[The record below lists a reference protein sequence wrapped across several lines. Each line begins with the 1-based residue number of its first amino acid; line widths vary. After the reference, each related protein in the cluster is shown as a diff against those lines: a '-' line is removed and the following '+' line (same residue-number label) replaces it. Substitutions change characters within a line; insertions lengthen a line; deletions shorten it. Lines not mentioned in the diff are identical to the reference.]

1 MGCGWVSRLL
11 GCLRVS
17 HLDSAL
23 SKFVTFN
30 PFILEPY
37 PELEEVIVESCELVH
52 SEDGRMELSLV
63 HRQVKKILEEVCLT
77 FNLELSISKSFF
89 IRGHRFT
96 DSIKFIG
103 VLTPAPR
110 VQDYN

>member
-52 SEDGRMELSLV
+52 SVDGLLDLSLV
-63 HRQVKKILEEVCLT
+63 HRQVKKILDAVCAH
-77 FNLELSISKSFF
+77 N
-89 IRGHRFT
+89 RGNSRYARER
-96 DSIKFIG
+96 DVC
-103 VLTPAPR
+103 VLLLR
-110 VQDYN
+110 LLRL